1 MSLTG
6 QANLWENER
15 VLMRIF
21 PAIAALMMTPLLHA
35 VEWSIE
41 QCSALDLLAGRT
53 GIADVRPS
61 NDPHHNASEMMEQ
74 NSGIYRGQWSWQ
86 SEMPE
91 LLYDIMHSGEA
102 TKASPSGFTALHA
115 ACVYADENLFY
126 TLLEAGIPVDCRPGD
141 WQQLGYVGD
150 TPLGLLVRFMNPRTA
165 AARVR
170 MAKALIERGA
180 NPDAPMTTW
189 KGNRVVTT
197 VPFCELGKQEYNH
210 DMRLLLLQA
219 GKQDLAART
228 AGWQLN
234 WEWYRDDLVQH
245 MKQRG
250 VARNAMQP
258 QVDAAKKAQIG
269 KIPLL
274 DLIRTGDVEG
284 VRVALEAGASIEVS
298 PRARRYGQEPLFN
311 IPVRKKDDPE
321 AAVEIARML
330 IEAGSDINAL
340 NRRGCSLRIHYD
352 RYYSKASKALCA
364 YLKERGSLI
373 HPDSPMKKEEVA
385 AEEQARLAR
394 VEARRRRLA
403 GEETPAPVQEA
414 VSEPAPV
421 ATDAVAQVET
431 VPAEPVTHPV
441 VEEPVAVTPAEPVVA
456 ETPAAES
463 QPAPE
468 QMSEQ
473 VAEPVVQPEQV
484 VAVTPEPAVEQPQ
497 PVAEQK
503 EEQVQEETT
512 EPVAEQP
519 AEQPQPETPAEP
531 VQEEPAAQSE
541 KAPAE
546 EGPKPDSEHMQKLL
560 SEVQAQLAELQA
572 KYEAEQRAK
581 DEAEQQQK
589 AQATEYQE

>member
-1 MSLTG
+1 
-6 QANLWENER
+6 
-15 VLMRIF
+15 
-21 PAIAALMMTPLLHA
+21 MMTPLLHA

-41 QCSALDLLAGRT
+41 QCSSLDLLAGRT

-91 LLYDIMHSGEA
+91 LLYEIMHTGEA
-102 TKASPSGFTALHA
+102 TKTSPSGFSALHA
-115 ACVYADENLFY
+115 ACVYADENLFQ
-126 TLLEAGIPVDCRPGD
+126 TLLEAGIPVDSRPGD

-170 MAKALIERGA
+170 MARALIERGA

-189 KGNRVVTT
+189 SGNRVVTT
-197 VPFCELGKQEYNH
+197 VPFCELGNQEYNH

-250 VARNAMQP
+250 VVRNAKAP
-258 QVDAAKKAQIG
+258 QVDEAKKAQIG

-274 DLIRTGDVEG
+274 DLIRKGDVEG
-284 VRVALEAGASIEVS
+284 VRMALDAGASIEVS

-311 IPVRKKDDPE
+311 IPTRKKDDPE

-330 IEAGSDINAL
+330 IEAGADVNAL
-340 NRRGCSLRIHYD
+340 NRQGRSLRIHYD
-352 RYYSKASKALCA
+352 RFYSKASRALCA
-364 YLKERGSLI
+364 YLKDHGSLI

-394 VEARRRRLA
+394 VEARRRKLA
-403 GEETPAPVQEA
+403 GEVAAEPVQE
-414 VSEPAPV
+414 V
-421 ATDAVAQVET
+421 AAET
-431 VPAEPVTHPV
+431 VPAET
-441 VEEPVAVTPAEPVVA
+441 VAQSVA
-456 ETPAAES
+456 E
-463 QPAPE
+463 
-468 QMSEQ
+468 EQ
-473 VAEPVVQPEQV
+473 VAEVPVETPTAEPEQ
-484 VAVTPEPAVEQPQ
+484 A
-497 PVAEQK
+497 AEQVAAPSA
-503 EEQVQEETT
+503 EPVQEVEAS

-519 AEQPQPETPAEP
+519 QTEVPVQPEEPIVEQTAEP
-531 VQEEPAAQSE
+531 VQQESPAEPATEQTEEEPQPEMPAEVVQDEAAAQNE
-541 KAPAE
+541 PAPAA
-546 EGPKPDSEHMQKLL
+546 EGPKPDSEYMQKLL
-560 SEVQAQLAELQA
+560 GEVQSQLAELQA
-572 KYEAEQRAK
+572 KYEAEQQAQ
-581 DEAEQQQK
+581 EAAARQQENEPS
-589 AQATEYQE
+589 TQE

>member
-1 MSLTG
+1 
-6 QANLWENER
+6 
-15 VLMRIF
+15 MRLF
-21 PAIAALMMTPLLHA
+21 PAIAALMMSPLLHA

-91 LLYDIMHSGEA
+91 LLYEIMHTGEA
-102 TKASPSGFTALHA
+102 VKASPSGFTALHA

-126 TLLEAGIPVDCRPGD
+126 TLLEAGIPVDSRPGD

-170 MAKALIERGA
+170 MARALIERGA

-189 KGNRVVTT
+189 SGNRVVTT
-197 VPFCELGKQEYNH
+197 VPFCELGNQEYNH

-250 VARNAMQP
+250 VARNAIQP
-258 QVDAAKKAQIG
+258 QVDAVKKAQIG

-274 DLIRTGDVEG
+274 DLIRKGDVEG
-284 VRVALEAGASIEVS
+284 VRVALDAGASIEVS

-311 IPVRKKDDPE
+311 IPTRKKDDPE

-330 IEAGSDINAL
+330 IEAGADVNAL
-340 NRRGCSLRIHYD
+340 NRQGRSLRIHYD
-352 RYYSKASKALCA
+352 RFYSKASRALCA
-364 YLKERGSLI
+364 YLKDHGSLI

-394 VEARRRRLA
+394 VEARRRKLA
-403 GEETPAPVQEA
+403 GEVAPEPVQEFA
-414 VSEPAPV
+414 AEPASGEAVTQPV
-421 ATDAVAQVET
+421 AE
-431 VPAEPVTHPV
+431 
-441 VEEPVAVTPAEPVVA
+441 
-456 ETPAAES
+456 
-463 QPAPE
+463 
-468 QMSEQ
+468 EQ
-473 VAEPVVQPEQV
+473 VAEVPMETPSAEPESAPEQ
-484 VAVTPEPAVEQPQ
+484 A
-497 PVAEQK
+497 AEQVAAPSA
-503 EEQVQEETT
+503 EPVQEEETT
-512 EPVAEQP
+512 EPVPEQP
-519 AEQPQPETPAEP
+519 QTEAPVQPEEPIVEQTAEPVQQEAPAEPATEQTVDEPQPETPAEP
-531 VQEEPAAQSE
+531 APEETAPQSE
-541 KAPAE
+541 PAPAE
-546 EGPKPDSEHMQKLL
+546 EGPNPDTQYMQNLL

-581 DEAEQQQK
+581 EEAEQQQK
-589 AQATEYQE
+589 AEATEYQE

>member
-1 MSLTG
+1 
-6 QANLWENER
+6 
-15 VLMRIF
+15 MRIF

-126 TLLEAGIPVDCRPGD
+126 ALLEAGIPVDCRPGD

-258 QVDAAKKAQIG
+258 QVDAARKAQIG

-274 DLIRTGDVEG
+274 DLIRKGDVEG
-284 VRVALEAGASIEVS
+284 VRLALDAGASIEVS

-330 IEAGSDINAL
+330 IDAGSDINAL

-352 RYYSKASKALCA
+352 RFYSKASKALCA

-403 GEETPAPVQEA
+403 GEEAPAPVQEA
-414 VSEPAPV
+414 VTEPAPV
-421 ATDAVAQVET
+421 ATEAVAQVEA
-431 VPAEPVTHPV
+431 VPAG
-441 VEEPVAVTPAEPVVA
+441 
-456 ETPAAES
+456 S
-463 QPAPE
+463 
-468 QMSEQ
+468 
-473 VAEPVVQPEQV
+473 
-484 VAVTPEPAVEQPQ
+484 
-497 PVAEQK
+497 
-503 EEQVQEETT
+503 
-512 EPVAEQP
+512 
-519 AEQPQPETPAEP
+519 
-531 VQEEPAAQSE
+531 
-541 KAPAE
+541 
-546 EGPKPDSEHMQKLL
+546 
-560 SEVQAQLAELQA
+560 
-572 KYEAEQRAK
+572 
-581 DEAEQQQK
+581 
-589 AQATEYQE
+589 